1 MARASLKP
9 PSAPLA
15 PDAGDALETLVH
27 QFADPLSF
35 FRELVQNSVDA
46 GSREVEIRFEYEPPR
61 GGGEGAMVVHV
72 DDWGEGMDRAIID
85 TQLTRLF
92 SSSKEGDLT
101 KIGKFGI
108 GFVSVFALE
117 PDAVCVDTSRGGE
130 NWRVLFRKDRTFTR
144 IARDEPVEGTKVRLI
159 KSASRDEF
167 EKLRERAREVV
178 AYWCRHLPAE
188 VRFDGKRI
196 NEPLDLDLPVTVRH
210 VEADTE
216 VVAGYTIDGARFS
229 GYYNKGLTLLE
240 EPSGLF
246 PGVAFKLSSRY
257 LEHTLTRDNVVRDR
271 NFDKAIGIVQRLV
284 ERELPARLFERLEE
298 EVARDPESEAA
309 GRLYLLATRR
319 LERRPR
325 CLAASAARR
334 VFRDLAGTPVTLGAV
349 REAARRGRLERSVP
363 GSAVGEALARG
374 GSLVLHAAAG
384 GPAAA
389 ALANLFGLIPEGAD
403 ERLCRPQPLEDGRI
417 PAGAAAL
424 CRATADLLRAGK
436 AKLSGVHLARFDTPA
451 SRIADRVAV
460 TQRSFGETTPLDDAR
475 KLGASVFSR
484 KRALVLNAAH
494 PAVARLLVLAP
505 REAELAAYLGLKL
518 FFLDHRLNVELDAEL
533 VLRAME
539 ARCRRRT
546 A

>member
-1 MARASLKP
+1 MAMTPSAP
-9 PSAPLA
+9 PSTPLA
-15 PDAGDALETLVH
+15 PDAGSALETLVH

-35 FRELVQNSVDA
+35 FRELIQNAVDA
-46 GSREVEIRFEYEPPR
+46 GSREVEVRFEYEPPR

-108 GFVSVFALE
+108 GFVSVFALD
-117 PDAVCVDTSRGGE
+117 PDAVCLDTSRGGE

-159 KSASRDEF
+159 KSASRKEF

-210 VEADTE
+210 AETDTE
-216 VVAGYTIDGARFS
+216 VVAGYTVDGASFS

-240 EPSGLF
+240 EQGGPF
-246 PGVAFKLSSRY
+246 PGIAFKLSSRY

-271 NFDKAIGIVQRLV
+271 NYDKAIGIVKNLV

-298 EVARDPESEAA
+298 EAARDPGSEPA
-309 GRLYLLATRR
+309 GRLYLLAAHR
-319 LERRPR
+319 LGGNPR
-325 CLAASAARR
+325 ALAASAARR
-334 VFRDLAGTPVTLGAV
+334 VFRDLAGAPVTLGSV
-349 REAARRGRLERSVP
+349 RDAARHGRLERSVP
-363 GSAVGEALARG
+363 GSAVGEALACDGR
-374 GSLVLHAAAG
+374 LVLDVPAG
-384 GPAAA
+384 GPAAV
-389 ALANLFGLIPEGAD
+389 ALVNLFGLSSAGAD
-403 ERLCRPQPLEDGRI
+403 ERLCRPLPLEADRT
-417 PAGAAAL
+417 PAGAEAL
-424 CRATADLLRAGK
+424 CRATADLLRARK
-436 AKLSGVHLARFDTPA
+436 TKLSGVHLARFDTPA

-460 TQRSFGETTPLDDAR
+460 TQRTFGETTPLDEAR

-494 PAVARLLVLAP
+494 PGITRLLVLAP

-518 FFLDHRLNVELDAEL
+518 FFLGDRLDTELDAEL